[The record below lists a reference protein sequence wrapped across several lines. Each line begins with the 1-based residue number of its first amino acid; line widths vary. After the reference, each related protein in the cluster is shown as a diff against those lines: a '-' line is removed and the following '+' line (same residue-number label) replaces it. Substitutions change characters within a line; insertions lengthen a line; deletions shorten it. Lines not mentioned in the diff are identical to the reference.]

1 MLDYLENTRAA
12 FVTNGVSHAR
22 MLAQRGIHVTLIGG
36 ELKGSTEAVIGSF
49 ALQMLQMYHFTRGFF
64 GTNGVTKHEGFTTPD
79 ASEALVKRK
88 AWSSAE
94 KPMYSVMLQN
104 SVRSVL

>member
-1 MLDYLENTRAA
+1 MVYHMQECWLR
-12 FVTNGVSHAR
+12 
-22 MLAQRGIHVTLIGG
+22 RGIHVTLIGG

>member
-22 MLAQRGIHVTLIGG
+22 MLAQRGVHVTLIGG

-49 ALQMLQMYHFTRGFF
+49 ALQMLQMYH
-64 GTNGVTKHEGFTTPD
+64 
-79 ASEALVKRK
+79 
-88 AWSSAE
+88 
-94 KPMYSVMLQN
+94 LQEDF
-104 SVRSVL
+104 SGQTE